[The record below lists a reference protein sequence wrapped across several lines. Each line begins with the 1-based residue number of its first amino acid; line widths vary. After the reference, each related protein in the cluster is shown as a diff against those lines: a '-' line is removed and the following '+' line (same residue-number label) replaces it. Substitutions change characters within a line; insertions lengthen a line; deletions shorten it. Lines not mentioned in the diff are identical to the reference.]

1 MDQKLSINTTD
12 LWLQSTGVP
21 ESPYRMWLEDPDSQR
36 IFQLFTTSQRTFVY
50 REEDDEP
57 IGNIYFGG
65 QHSGAVWLRGELIG
79 EYRMDP
85 KGDLIL
91 TKVNKGFKEPE
102 SRGVKDP
109 LAYLIERIS
118 QE

>member
-1 MDQKLSINTTD
+1 MNQKLSINATD
-12 LWLQSTGVP
+12 LWLQSILAHEEP
-21 ESPYRMWLEDPDSQR
+21 CRMWLEDPNFLE
-36 IFQLFTTSQRTFVY
+36 IQLFTTSQRTFVY
-50 REEDDEP
+50 RKEDNQP
-57 IGNIYFGG
+57 IGNIHFTG
-65 QHSGAVWLRGELIG
+65 QHSGEVWLRGKLIG

-91 TKVNKGFKEPE
+91 TKVNNGLKEHE